1 IAQLSGNAKPNKEQ
15 SVKPVAMQ
23 NAHENE
29 GKEPTDLQKAQTPFT
44 LQGAKEL
51 QGKDGVKLEVLK
63 PEKADAEILANG
75 KLAFETAA
83 AKLRTADST
92 KADDAQ
98 TVKDEPMQK
107 AQKAVEKPIKETAQ
121 AEQSAIQR
129 EAHLQSLSSAQPLE
143 KEAPVLNK
151 QDLLLQVQQGA
162 MANAKAGKEDF
173 VMRLRPDGMGEITVK
188 LAEADGKMT
197 MQITASNANV
207 QKMLSAEIDNL
218 REAMKPYHVEVR
230 EIMQQQTNHFD
241 LGSQNPNA
249 NQQHFAN
256 QFAYQQNEQKPS
268 LYYSGAAVQQEEMI
282 LEEMPQAKPISAM
295 DIYA

>member
-1 IAQLSGNAKPNKEQ
+1 
-15 SVKPVAMQ
+15 
-23 NAHENE
+23 
-29 GKEPTDLQKAQTPFT
+29 
-44 LQGAKEL
+44 
-51 QGKDGVKLEVLK
+51 
-63 PEKADAEILANG
+63 
-75 KLAFETAA
+75 
-83 AKLRTADST
+83 
-92 KADDAQ
+92 
-98 TVKDEPMQK
+98 
-107 AQKAVEKPIKETAQ
+107 
-121 AEQSAIQR
+121 
-129 EAHLQSLSSAQPLE
+129 
-143 KEAPVLNK
+143 
-151 QDLLLQVQQGA
+151 LLQVQQGA

-230 EIMQQQTNHFD
+230 EIMQQQTNHF
-241 LGSQNPNA
+241 
-249 NQQHFAN
+249 AN

-282 LEEMPQAKPISAM
+282 LEEMPQAKPLSAM